1 MQRTKLELEF
11 IFRASPTIL
20 YQFLTEPN
28 CLIRWFCD
36 EIDIEDKTYS
46 FIWEGFAEEAELVE
60 AQEPKLVK
68 FVWEDAEDD
77 EFLAFHMSKS
87 PVTDETILIITDFCD
102 DDEVDDQRNL
112 WDAQIKKLRTV
123 TGS

>member
-36 EIDIEDKTYS
+36 EIDIEGTTYS

-60 AQEPKLVK
+60 TKEPNLVK
-68 FVWEDAEDD
+68 FVWDDAEDG
-77 EFLAFHMSKS
+77 EFLAFHMTKS

-112 WDAQIKKLRTV
+112 WDAQIKKLRQV

>member
-11 IFRASPTIL
+11 LFRASPTIL
-20 YQFLTEPN
+20 HQFLTEPN
-28 CLIRWFCD
+28 ALIRWFCD
-36 EIDIEDKTYS
+36 EIDIEGTTYS

-60 AQEPKLVK
+60 DNPPKLVK

-77 EFLAFHMSKS
+77 EFLAFSMSKS

-112 WDAQIKKLRTV
+112 WDAQIKKLRQV

>member
-36 EIDIEDKTYS
+36 EIDIEGTTYS

-60 AQEPKLVK
+60 SNEPKLVK

-77 EFLAFHMSKS
+77 EYLAFNMSKS

-112 WDAQIKKLRTV
+112 WDAQIKKLRQV